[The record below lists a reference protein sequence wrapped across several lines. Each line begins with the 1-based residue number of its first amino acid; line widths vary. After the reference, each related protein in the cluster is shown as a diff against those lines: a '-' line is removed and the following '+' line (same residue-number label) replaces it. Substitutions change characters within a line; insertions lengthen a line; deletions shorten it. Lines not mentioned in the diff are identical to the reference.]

1 MARLSRALRTRGGF
15 VPLRQQ
21 QARRTTAGFKPAAA
35 FKPAPPFGTT
45 PLDAMTG
52 LLAGRQGQLSSTM
65 PGAPAPPAPAA
76 PSAQA
81 PPPVDPQYD
90 AEVADATAQKKRRL
104 ASLQYRAGQL
114 GSEFGY
120 GVAFND
126 ATGQAAAGAEDLNNP
141 FSRLAMLKRAYQTQQ
156 NVTSQGMGAAGQLYS
171 GALENQNA
179 SDRFSDEAQRDAL
192 QREFAARLGG
202 LTAEGGEITGAY
214 DTAVNVTAP
223 GNRLARALAAR
234 PEDPGAGYEAYKAQA
249 GQNQAAPLPIQQW
262 IDKGNPETTLTG
274 QGAFGGR
281 KLAAQFNTLPGAD
294 QRAWRDYFVARG
306 GKGLKVMLPAQWIAA
321 GRPKS

>member
-1 MARLSRALRTRGGF
+1 MARLTTALRTRGGF
-15 VPLRQQ
+15 MPLKQQ
-21 QARRTTAGFKPAAA
+21 QARRTTMAFKPAAA
-35 FKPAPPFGTT
+35 FKPAPPFGPA

-52 LLAGRQGQLSSTM
+52 FLAGRQGQLSGTM
-65 PGAPAPPAPAA
+65 PGAPAAPAPAA
-76 PSAQA
+76 PAAQA

-90 AEVADATAQKKRRL
+90 AEVADAAAQKKRRL
-104 ASLQYRAGQL
+104 ALLQYRAGQL

-126 ATGQAAAGAEDLNNP
+126 ATGQAAAGAEDLSNP

-156 NVTSQGMGAAGQLYS
+156 NATSQGMGAAGHLYS
-171 GALENQNA
+171 GALENQIA
-179 SDRFSDEAQRDAL
+179 SDRFSNEAQRDTL
-192 QREFAARLGG
+192 GREFLGRLAG
-202 LTAEGGEITGAY
+202 LSGEGADITGAY

-223 GNRLARALAAR
+223 GSRLARALAAR
-234 PEDPGAGYEAYKAQA
+234 PEDPGQGYGAYRAQA
-249 GQNQAAPLPIQQW
+249 VQNQAPALPMQEW
-262 IDKGNPETTLTG
+262 IDKGSPETTLTG
-274 QGAFGGR
+274 QGAFGGG
-281 KLAAQFNTLPGAD
+281 KLAEQFNSLPGPD